1 MVLPGRSGSF
11 NFTVPAESTPPAA
24 NRGLHRFA
32 VATAL
37 ATLGLIAM
45 GGLVTSHG
53 AGMAVPDWPTT
64 YGYNMFLFPISLW
77 KGGIFYEHSHRLY
90 ASLVGLLTAV
100 LAVWIWLTE
109 PRQWLRWAGV
119 GALFL
124 VALQGLLGGL
134 RVTLFKDQIGIVHA
148 TLAQIFLLWVSGIA
162 LVTSPW
168 WLKFSSRPPMA
179 AVSPGLTYGFAAV
192 TGLVLVQLIVGAS
205 MRHQHAGLAVPD
217 FPLAYGK
224 IWPATDPD
232 SVLRYNQSRTETT
245 AYNPITAPQVRLH
258 MLHRVG
264 AVCIYFAVAMCAWFS
279 CRQLGFR
286 QPLTRLALAW
296 FGIVNLQFLLGAA
309 TIWSLKAADVATAH
323 VVTGALAL
331 LTGAGLVALALR
343 GRAVEPALQSPGK
356 SDQGRNFS
364 HQLPVE
370 VAR

>member
-1 MVLPGRSGSF
+1 
-11 NFTVPAESTPPAA
+11 
-24 NRGLHRFA
+24 
-32 VATAL
+32 
-37 ATLGLIAM
+37 
-45 GGLVTSHG
+45 
-53 AGMAVPDWPTT
+53 MAVPDWPTT

-90 ASLVGLLTAV
+90 ASFVGLLTAV
-100 LAVWIWLTE
+100 LAVWLWLTE

-124 VALQGLLGGL
+124 VALQGTLGGL

-148 TLAQIFLLWVSGIA
+148 TLAQIFLLWISGIA

-168 WLKFSSRPPMA
+168 WLKFSSRPPMT
-179 AVSPGLTYGFAAV
+179 AVSPGLTYRFAAV
-192 TGLVLVQLIVGAS
+192 TGLIFVQLILGAS

-224 IWPATDPD
+224 VWPATDPD
-232 SVLRYNQSRTETT
+232 SILRYNQTRLEVT

-264 AVCIYFAVAMCAWFS
+264 AVCIYLAVAFCAWAC

-286 QPLTRLALAW
+286 QPMTRLALAW

-343 GRAVEPALQSPGK
+343 GRAVEATFQSSAR
-356 SDQGRNFS
+356 SDLNRDFS

>member
-1 MVLPGRSGSF
+1 M
-11 NFTVPAESTPPAA
+11 PAESTPPAA

-32 VATAL
+32 VGTAL

-100 LAVWIWLTE
+100 LAVWLWLKE

-124 VALQGLLGGL
+124 VALQGTLGGL
-134 RVTLFKDQIGIVHA
+134 RVTLFKDQIGIIHA
-148 TLAQIFLLWVSGIA
+148 TLAQIFLLWVSAIA
-162 LVTSPW
+162 LGTSSW

-192 TGLVLVQLIVGAS
+192 SGLVLVQLILGAS

-224 IWPATDPD
+224 VWPATDPE
-232 SVLRYNQSRTETT
+232 SVLRYNQSRLETT

-264 AVCIYFAVAMCAWFS
+264 AVFIYLSVAVCAWV
-279 CRQLGFR
+279 CRRQLGIR
-286 QPLTRLALAW
+286 HPMTRLALGW

-309 TIWSLKAADVATAH
+309 TVWSLKAADVATAH

-331 LTGAGLVALALR
+331 LTGAGLAAMAFRRRVAEAASQPSVASNTVR
-343 GRAVEPALQSPGK
+343 
-356 SDQGRNFS
+356 DFS